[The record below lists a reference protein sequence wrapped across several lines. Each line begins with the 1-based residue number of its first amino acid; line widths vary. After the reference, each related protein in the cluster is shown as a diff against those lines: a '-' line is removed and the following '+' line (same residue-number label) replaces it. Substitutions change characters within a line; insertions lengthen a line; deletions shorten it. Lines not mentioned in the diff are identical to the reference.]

1 MGGLALNTLGKIR
14 QQLDERNWSMYK
26 LAKLSGVSQS
36 TLSNMFNRNN
46 DPSIS
51 TLENICIAFGMT
63 LSQFFAD
70 EGELVSLTKE
80 QSEML
85 EKWSTL
91 SSEQKKA
98 LLRFLK

>member
-1 MGGLALNTLGKIR
+1 MNTLERIK
-14 QQLDERNWSMYK
+14 QLLHERRWSVYK
-26 LAKLSGVSQS
+26 LSKLSGVSQS

-51 TLENICIAFGMT
+51 TLEDICSAFGIT

-70 EGELVSLTKE
+70 EGELVALNKE
-80 QSEML
+80 QVEML

-91 SSEQKKA
+91 SSEQKSA
-98 LLRFLK
+98 LLKLLK

>member
-1 MGGLALNTLGKIR
+1 MNTLERIK
-14 QQLDERNWSMYK
+14 QLLYERRWSVYK
-26 LAKLSGVSQS
+26 LSKLSGVSQS

-51 TLENICIAFGMT
+51 TLEDICGAFGIT

-70 EGELVSLTKE
+70 EGELVALNKE
-80 QSEML
+80 QVEML

-91 SSEQKKA
+91 SSEQKSA
-98 LLRFLK
+98 LLKLLK

>member
-1 MGGLALNTLGKIR
+1 LNTLERIK
-14 QQLDERNWSMYK
+14 QLLHERRWSVYK
-26 LAKLSGVSQS
+26 LSKLSGVSQS

-51 TLENICIAFGMT
+51 TLEDICSAFGIT

-70 EGELVSLTKE
+70 EGELVALNKE
-80 QSEML
+80 QVEML

-91 SSEQKKA
+91 SSEQKSA
-98 LLRFLK
+98 LLKLLK

>member
-1 MGGLALNTLGKIR
+1 MNTLERIKKL
-14 QQLDERNWSMYK
+14 LDERSWSMYK

-51 TLENICIAFGMT
+51 TLEDICRAFGIT

-80 QSEML
+80 QSDML

-91 SSEQKKA
+91 SSEQKNA
-98 LLRFLK
+98 LLKLLK